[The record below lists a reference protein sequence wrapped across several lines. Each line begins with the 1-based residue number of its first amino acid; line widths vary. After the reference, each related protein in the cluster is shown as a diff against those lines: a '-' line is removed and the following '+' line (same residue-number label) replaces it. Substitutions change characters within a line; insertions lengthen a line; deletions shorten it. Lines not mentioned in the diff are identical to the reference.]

1 MSMGTPTKKTLRSS
15 ERSQNIQVFVR
26 ARPLNKSEKASRSYS
41 VVDTD
46 GKKVIVK
53 EKSNSS
59 LTKTFSFNGVFG
71 PDCDQRMVYVKVV
84 RPLIDQVMQGYNC
97 TVFAY
102 GQTGTGKTHTMEGCH
117 EEEVGY
123 DNEEAGIVP
132 RSLNDIF
139 DGLRIMGAKD
149 FAVRVSYLELYNE
162 EIFDLLSDV
171 NDTTRLRLYEDCN
184 KKGSVIIQGLEE
196 VQVHTKE
203 EVYRILKKG
212 SVKRQTAATLMNA
225 SSSRSHT
232 VFTVT
237 VLINQSSVGGEEMI
251 KIGKLNLVDLAGSE
265 NIGRSGAIDKRARE
279 AGNINQSLLTLGRVI
294 SCLVERAPHVPYRES
309 KLTRLLQDSLGGRTK
324 TSIIATVSPALIN
337 LEETLS
343 TLDYAH
349 RAKSITNKPEVNQK
363 ICKTEKLLEYT
374 NQIYRLKS
382 ELQVAREKNGVYLT
396 EDNYVDII
404 KKDES
409 QEKEITSLIEKIKF
423 FEDESEKIK
432 DMFTQTKLHLEE
444 TIKERDATLSTLEC
458 TRSVLAQTN
467 IEKEE
472 QEYLVARQAEIECK
486 LSKQANILLAVS
498 DESTKDLNGVHDK
511 LDRLRDLEAR
521 NVEVSKDFHSSFV
534 SKYNRIE
541 ESFESQIMEQ
551 SRFCAETRDTLNNL
565 LYKRNGH
572 KVQTSEEFT
581 TAMDSIASLIS
592 DIEKSVS
599 DNIYEEQAWVN
610 SQMKHARNAA
620 DGQQKNLQVYLTDK
634 ILPQLMSIS
643 TAIADQK
650 SVMQETSTQIYSLVN
665 SQVDKWE
672 EHMTDQRK
680 LNMESLELIKE
691 VGISRENHS
700 KDIDV
705 NDNKL
710 KESFSLLE
718 KDYSELRKAFESFS
732 EKIET
737 HTSDAHKRVNE
748 NIKIRETINS
758 EGEKMASGIEAL
770 TETSLKRSEAL
781 LYQVSQESSTTKQ
794 KQDHLLDS
802 MNKGFDIILPA
813 EQAISSE
820 SKEFVSKI
828 QDDLEKKYSELESR
842 LRGKSEKTAD
852 NLKYLNEKTQSVRSS
867 TLDSQRLL
875 EERLETHRSEDEKH
889 TESLQQSI
897 NDHCKNTKAFGKLH
911 SADMRE
917 SGRSVNHFVFQALS
931 RDAPT
936 SFTPIRKPPRSYP
949 QKIIKGTPNQE
960 RLQRHRESRRGLSS
974 VPTVDLDLVDLVE
987 DDVDSVISAN
997 TMASEDMSGSS
1008 SSLKDSDGSRSQSIS
1023 RQNSLENDLTHI
1035 KETKVIKSS
1044 IPRVNSNFRK
1054 PENGLGGARSRSTST
1069 VRENK
1074 GQTTS

>member
-26 ARPLNKSEKASRSYS
+26 ARPLNKSETAKRSYS

-71 PDCDQRMVYVKVV
+71 PDCDQRMVYLKVV

-132 RSLNDIF
+132 RALNDIF

-171 NDTTRLRLYEDCN
+171 NDTTRLRLYEDYN

-203 EVYRILKKG
+203 EVHKILKKG
-212 SVKRQTAATLMNA
+212 SLKRQTAATLMNA
-225 SSSRSHT
+225 TSSRSHT

-251 KIGKLNLVDLAGSE
+251 RMGKLNLVDLAGSE
-265 NIGRSGAIDKRARE
+265 NVGRSGAIDKRARE

-294 SCLVERAPHVPYRES
+294 SCLVERAPHIPYRES

-324 TSIIATVSPALIN
+324 TSIIATISPALIN

-363 ICKTEKLLEYT
+363 ICKNEKLLEYT
-374 NQIYRLKS
+374 NQIDRLKS

-396 EDNYVDII
+396 EDNYDDII

-409 QEKEITSLIEKIKF
+409 QEKELANLYEKIKF

-432 DMFTQTKLHLEE
+432 AMFTQTKLHLEE
-444 TIKERDATLSTLEC
+444 TIKERDETLSTLEC
-458 TRSVLAQTN
+458 TRSVLAQTTV
-467 IEKEE
+467 EKEE
-472 QEYLVARQAEIECK
+472 QEYLVARQAETECK

-498 DESTKDLNGVHDK
+498 EESTKDLNGVHDK
-511 LDRLRDLEAR
+511 LDRLRDVEAR
-521 NVEVSKDFHSSFV
+521 NDQVSKDFHSTFV
-534 SKYNRIE
+534 SNYNKIE
-541 ESFESQIMEQ
+541 ESFESQIIEQ
-551 SRFCAETRDTLNNL
+551 SKFCAETRDTLSSL
-565 LYKRNGH
+565 LDKRNCH
-572 KVQTSEEFT
+572 KVQISKEFT
-581 TAMDSIASLIS
+581 NAMDSIANLIS

-599 DNIYEEQAWVN
+599 DNIDVEKNWIN
-610 SQMKHARNAA
+610 SQMKDARNAA
-620 DGQQKNLQVYLTDK
+620 DGQEKQLQMYLTDK
-634 ILPQLMSIS
+634 VLPQLMSIS

-650 SVMQETSTQIYSLVN
+650 SVVQETSAQIYTLVN
-665 SQVDKWE
+665 SQVNEWE
-672 EHMTDQRK
+672 EHMKDQRK
-680 LNMESLELIKE
+680 LNMEALELIKE
-691 VGISRENHS
+691 VGISRNIHS

-705 NDNKL
+705 NDNRL
-710 KESFSLLE
+710 KESFSLIE
-718 KDYSELRKAFESFS
+718 KDYSELKKAFEAFS

-737 HTSDAHKRVNE
+737 HTSDAHERVNE
-748 NIKIRETINS
+748 NVKIRETINS
-758 EGEKMASGIEAL
+758 EEEKMASGVEAL

-781 LYQVSQESSTTKQ
+781 LYQVSKESSTTKQ
-794 KQDHLLDS
+794 KQDNLLES
-802 MNKGFDIILPA
+802 MNKGFDTILHA

-820 SKEFVSKI
+820 SKDFASRI
-828 QDDLEKKYSELESR
+828 QDDIDKKYYELESR
-842 LRGKSEKTAD
+842 LRGKSDKSAD
-852 NLKYLNEKTQSVRSS
+852 NLKYLNEKTQNVRSS
-867 TLDSQRLL
+867 TLDSQRVL
-875 EERLETHRSEDEKH
+875 EKLLETHRSKDGKN
-889 TESLQQSI
+889 TESLQHSI
-897 NDHCKNTKAFGKLH
+897 NDHCKNIKAFGKLH

-917 SGRSVNHFVFQALS
+917 SGRSVSHFVLQALAH
-931 RDAPT
+931 DTPT

-949 QKIIKGTPNQE
+949 QKIIKGTPNPE
-960 RLQRHRESRRGLSS
+960 RLQRHRESRRCVSS
-974 VPTVDLDLVDLVE
+974 VPTADLNLADLAD

-997 TMASEDMSGSS
+997 TMASEDISEYSYSS
-1008 SSLKDSDGSRSQSIS
+1008 KDRGGSRSQSLS
-1023 RQNSLENDLTHI
+1023 RQNSLESDVTNI
-1035 KETKVIKSS
+1035 MV
-1044 IPRVNSNFRK
+1044 
-1054 PENGLGGARSRSTST
+1054 
-1069 VRENK
+1069 
-1074 GQTTS
+1074 

>member
-1 MSMGTPTKKTLRSS
+1 MPIEPRVLQINRKLIKRFARLKSYCM
-15 ERSQNIQVFVR
+15 NIDHRKAVCYEDPPDLLYHNGF
-26 ARPLNKSEKASRSYS
+26 RPR
-41 VVDTD
+41 
-46 GKKVIVK
+46 
-53 EKSNSS
+53 
-59 LTKTFSFNGVFG
+59 
-71 PDCDQRMVYVKVV
+71 R
-84 RPLIDQVMQGYNC
+84 
-97 TVFAY
+97 
-102 GQTGTGKTHTMEGCH
+102 
-117 EEEVGY
+117 EEEIPLQRPRPP
-123 DNEEAGIVP
+123 EEGGTVLRREGPQLGRRREPPIYFSTSKIKTAGHHHMN
-132 RSLNDIF
+132 R
-139 DGLRIMGAKD
+139 
-149 FAVRVSYLELYNE
+149 
-162 EIFDLLSDV
+162 LSQSIIWLTADS
-171 NDTTRLRLYEDCN
+171 TTRSEPLDC
-184 KKGSVIIQGLEE
+184 KKCRCFS
-196 VQVHTKE
+196 
-203 EVYRILKKG
+203 
-212 SVKRQTAATLMNA
+212 
-225 SSSRSHT
+225 
-232 VFTVT
+232 
-237 VLINQSSVGGEEMI
+237 
-251 KIGKLNLVDLAGSE
+251 
-265 NIGRSGAIDKRARE
+265 
-279 AGNINQSLLTLGRVI
+279 
-294 SCLVERAPHVPYRES
+294 
-309 KLTRLLQDSLGGRTK
+309 
-324 TSIIATVSPALIN
+324 
-337 LEETLS
+337 LS
-343 TLDYAH
+343 TLL
-349 RAKSITNKPEVNQK
+349 SILMMF
-363 ICKTEKLLEYT
+363 IG
-374 NQIYRLKS
+374 IS

-498 DESTKDLNGVHDK
+498 DESTKDLNGIHDK

-572 KVQTSEEFT
+572 QVQTSEEFT

-620 DGQQKNLQVYLTDK
+620 DGQQKNLQQIKNQLCKKPLRKYTPLSILK
-634 ILPQLMSIS
+634 I
-643 TAIADQK
+643 
-650 SVMQETSTQIYSLVN
+650 
-665 SQVDKWE
+665 
-672 EHMTDQRK
+672 
-680 LNMESLELIKE
+680 
-691 VGISRENHS
+691 
-700 KDIDV
+700 
-705 NDNKL
+705 NKG
-710 KESFSLLE
+710 K

-1035 KETKVIKSS
+1035 KETKVIKIIYTPS
-1044 IPRVNSNFRK
+1044 
-1054 PENGLGGARSRSTST
+1054 
-1069 VRENK
+1069 
-1074 GQTTS
+1074 